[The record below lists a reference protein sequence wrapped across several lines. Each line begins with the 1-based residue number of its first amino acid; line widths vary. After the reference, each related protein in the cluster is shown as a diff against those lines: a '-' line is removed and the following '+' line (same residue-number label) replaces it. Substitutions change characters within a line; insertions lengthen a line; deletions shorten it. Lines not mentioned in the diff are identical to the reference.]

1 MKPQVRTLRAMP
13 AERGSGAAR
22 RPAQEPELLT
32 LERVAVLQ
40 QVPMFAAI
48 PGHSLVAVARVL
60 EEVRVEAGE
69 RVIERGAM
77 EDWLY
82 LVAEGRVRAHLGERT
97 LVERGP
103 GGIVGELALLAP
115 APRSASVTAVEPSL
129 LLRLRRG
136 PFDELLDDHAEI
148 ARAVLFALAR
158 RLQELAD
165 ADARPSSA
173 PEDEPASGDGHEG
186 D

>member
-1 MKPQVRTLRAMP
+1 MP
-13 AERGSGAAR
+13 ADRGSGAAR
-22 RPAQEPELLT
+22 PPVPGPELLT

-40 QVPMFAAI
+40 QVPMFAAV

-60 EEVRVEAGE
+60 DEVRVEAGE
-69 RVIERGAM
+69 AIIERGAV

-82 LVAEGRVRAHLGERT
+82 VVAEGRVRAHLGDRT

-103 GGIVGELALLAP
+103 GDIVGELALLSP
-115 APRSASVTAVEPSL
+115 APRSASVTAIEPTL

-136 PFDELLDDHAEI
+136 PFDELLEDHAEI
-148 ARAVLFALAR
+148 ARAVLAALAR

-165 ADARPSSA
+165 ADAEPEPDADAPSA
-173 PEDEPASGDGHEG
+173 AG
-186 D
+186 